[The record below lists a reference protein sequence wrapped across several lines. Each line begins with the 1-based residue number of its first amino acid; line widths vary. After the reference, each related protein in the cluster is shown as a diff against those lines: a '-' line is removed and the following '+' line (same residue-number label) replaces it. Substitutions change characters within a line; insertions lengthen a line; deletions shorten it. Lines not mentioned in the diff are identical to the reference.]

1 MPPRTTIAA
10 AAAVAAGVAAISAH
24 FWRYLWCGDC
34 LAEWASFVTIVSL
47 VVAPLWYLLKR
58 ETDRRGEV
66 ATISSSLYMELADA
80 LDGLVGG
87 RHADL
92 WAVRMG
98 DGAHARFVNLMFN
111 HDIYDSLIHSGRIN
125 AVRAEHQ
132 QHVQD
137 VFQLVK
143 DHNASLKKIREME
156 SIKGCEI
163 DDGHYRHL
171 GWTDAELRRRI
182 PPLMEVL
189 KEAYNVPDAESLR
202 RFDPG
207 YSRPRR

>member
-66 ATISSSLYMELADA
+66 ETISSSLYMELADA
-80 LDGLVGG
+80 RDGLDDDG
-87 RHADL
+87 RADL
-92 WAVRMG
+92 RAVRLQ
-98 DGAHARFVNLMFN
+98 DGTQVRFTNLLFN

-125 AVRAEHQ
+125 AIRAEHQ
-132 QHVQD
+132 QQVQD

-143 DHNASLKKIREME
+143 DHNASLKKMRETE
-156 SIKGCEI
+156 GAKGCEI
-163 DDGHYRHL
+163 HDEPYYYDFC
-171 GWTDAELRRRI
+171 
-182 PPLMEVL
+182 P
-189 KEAYNVPDAESLR
+189 
-202 RFDPG
+202 
-207 YSRPRR
+207 